1 MSCVCIYNSEV
12 IRNWYNC
19 GSITSYTFKELNY
32 IHYMITLWSES
43 RVSSFMQPQTREP
56 SLNEA
61 HRLGFYAWPSS
72 KSRPGKAGLLHTE
85 RKYTQRGSFVVTQ
98 FKRARL
104 RVDTPLLLFYR
115 GKGVLTTFLIWTF
128 RDC

>member
-1 MSCVCIYNSEV
+1 MSCACIYNSEV

-61 HRLGFYAWPSS
+61 RRLGFYAWPSS

-104 RVDTPLLLFYR
+104 RVDTLLLLFYQGR
-115 GKGVLTTFLIWTF
+115 GVLTTFLILTF

>member
-1 MSCVCIYNSEV
+1 
-12 IRNWYNC
+12 
-19 GSITSYTFKELNY
+19 
-32 IHYMITLWSES
+32 MITLWSES

-61 HRLGFYAWPSS
+61 RRLGFYAWPSS
-72 KSRPGKAGLLHTE
+72 KSRPEKAGLLHTE

-115 GKGVLTTFLIWTF
+115 GKGVLTTFLILTF